1 MPPHIFEASLRVNTN
16 VYLAVLKDKVLSWIK
31 EIVGDRQWVWQQDS
45 APCYTSKRSMVWLQ
59 NNCYNLW
66 SPLTCGLLTVLT
78 LIKWIILSGDMLKGQ
93 PMHVTS
99 SQQQGVPVVAT
110 IKEVTTNIDPVI
122 MTRACCRFRH
132 RIMEDVAAKGNF
144 IEFYCIH
151 INNVSYKIS
160 IKYPKLSSWHQF
172 FSFFFI

>member
-1 MPPHIFEASLRVNTN
+1 
-16 VYLAVLKDKVLSWIK
+16 
-31 EIVGDRQWVWQQDS
+31 
-45 APCYTSKRSMVWLQ
+45 
-59 NNCYNLW
+59 
-66 SPLTCGLLTVLT
+66 
-78 LIKWIILSGDMLKGQ
+78 
-93 PMHVTS
+93 MHVTS

-110 IKEVTTNIDPVI
+110 IKEVTTNLDPVI